1 MVKETISRFLTIMA
15 VASFSWLGG
24 ARDASAQFTQNR
36 DTVKVDA
43 SGFPPGVLRGFRL
56 FREKCNEC
64 HGLDVSL
71 KTNMSPDRWTA
82 EVKRM
87 QAMPSSRFNDKE
99 AKAIVDFLNYDEG
112 HRKPTMTPPSTAGVP
127 EAVAAGRKIFYAQ
140 GCDGC
145 HSIGG
150 QGGPMPLDDVGA
162 RLSRDQLMQRMRD
175 RRAGA
180 VMPPLPSDTS
190 DQQINQLVDF
200 LVTLKG
206 KQE

>member
-1 MVKETISRFLTIMA
+1 MLRENTKIRFLTVLSVVGLIWFSGA
-15 VASFSWLGG
+15 GSASG
-24 ARDASAQFTQNR
+24 QFTQNR

-43 SGFPPGVLRGFRL
+43 SGLPTGVLKGFQL
-56 FREKCNEC
+56 FKAKCNEC

-71 KTNMSPDRWTA
+71 KTNMSPERWTA

-87 QAMPSSRFNDKE
+87 QAMPSSRFNDGE
-99 AKAIVDFLNYDEG
+99 AKTIVDFLNYDEA
-112 HRKPTMTPPSTAGVP
+112 HRKPPITPPAYAGVP
-127 EAVAAGRKIFYAQ
+127 ETVSAGRKIYYAQ
-140 GCDGC
+140 GCDAC

-150 QGGPMPLDDVGA
+150 KGGPMPMDDVGT
-162 RLSRDQLMQRMRD
+162 RLSRDQMMQRLRD

-180 VMPPLPSDTS
+180 VMPPLPSDTT

-206 KQE
+206 K

>member
-1 MVKETISRFLTIMA
+1 MLRTYAKIRFTMSLST
-15 VASFSWLGG
+15 LGFIWMNCAG
-24 ARDASAQFTQNR
+24 PALGQFTQNR

-43 SGFPPGVLRGFRL
+43 SGFPADVRKGFRL
-56 FREKCNEC
+56 FKGKCNEC

-87 QAMPSSRFNDKE
+87 QAMPSSRFNDAE
-99 AKAIVDFLNYDEG
+99 GKAIVDFLNYDEA
-112 HRKPTMTPPSTAGVP
+112 HRKPSITPPADAGVP
-127 EAVAAGRKIFYAQ
+127 EAVSSGRKTYYAQ
-140 GCDGC
+140 GCDAC

-150 QGGPMPLDDVGA
+150 QGGPMPMDDVGT
-162 RLSRDQLMQRMRD
+162 RLSRDQMMQRMRD

-180 VMPPLPSDTS
+180 VMPPLPSDTT

-206 KQE
+206 K